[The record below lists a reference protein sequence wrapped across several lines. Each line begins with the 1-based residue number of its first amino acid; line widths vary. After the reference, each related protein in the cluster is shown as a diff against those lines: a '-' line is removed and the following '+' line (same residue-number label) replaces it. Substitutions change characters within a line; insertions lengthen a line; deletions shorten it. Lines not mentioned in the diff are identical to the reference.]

1 MRAIAN
7 RQPNT
12 RTILRLVWGMPVA
25 CLLASSLPAMAANGR
40 NPSCIKAAQ
49 TAAAAK
55 AAPQRAPA
63 QVQVQVQSVMA
74 SAQH

>member
-1 MRAIAN
+1 MLAIAS

-12 RTILRLVWGMPVA
+12 RTILRLVWGVLVA

-40 NPSCIKAAQ
+40 DPSFIKAAR

-63 QVQVQVQSVMA
+63 QVQSVMA
-74 SAQH
+74 SAQR